1 MPTLYYR
8 SPADNLFYPVVGG
21 GNDHGGLFGLADND
35 HPQYQLGAEKGVA
48 NGYASLGA
56 TTKVPYAQLPVGT
69 TLGNSVADG
78 AHDHAALGYR
88 KIWAST
94 SAPLAGDGAN
104 GDVWMVYV

>member
-8 SPADNLFYPVVGG
+8 DPADDQWYPVVGG

-35 HPQYQLGAEKGVA
+35 HPQYQLAAAKGVA
-48 NGYASLGA
+48 SGYASLDAGV
-56 TTKVPYAQLPVGT
+56 KVPYAQLPTGT
-69 TLGNSVADG
+69 TGGTVSDG
-78 AHDHAALGYR
+78 AHDHAAIGYR

-94 SAPLAGDGAN
+94 AAPLAGDGAN